1 MRALVIICVLSLF
14 AACGGT
20 DPVVSKPAA
29 GTEGGPCY
37 GNNTCNDPLTCAGG
51 YCVPLDL
58 PDAAGDTGTPDVV
71 APEDTTPDVSSDTA
85 SSDTATPSDATTV
98 DVGEDTTPTPTD
110 TLEDTTE
117 PTPDVMEDSAIEP
130 DVETEEDATP
140 PGPKPESKGYRI
152 GYYTNWSQ
160 YRGDPRKFMP
170 SNIDPMLY
178 THILYAFADIKF
190 DGKPGKDAKNF
201 SIAPLEWN
209 DIKEWTIGNNPE
221 GHMIDVVNLKSVN
234 PDLKVLVSLGGWNFN
249 EPTWIPS
256 QPHHQAT
263 STAWIFSRIIELP
276 AERANFIKSIL
287 DFCAD
292 YGFDGVDLDWEYPGL
307 ANRNCIAG
315 TGICEKNADGSFK
328 DRVMDKKNYGLFIG
342 ELKAAA
348 DADPRFEKFWVTMA
362 VGAYAGAALYYD
374 YDEIKKHVDWIGLM
388 TYDFHG
394 AFNVN
399 TGAFV
404 PTGEDSEPGGSFCVK
419 CSLQLHA
426 CPKPGEVASSNA
438 VETLC
443 EDYDSPEG
451 GFGIPADQLV
461 MGLATYGRG
470 WSGVNEPKFNVPS
483 TGASPPGPYTK
494 EPGFYAYFEI
504 MDLLTKGDAA
514 GNSYDAYFDD
524 ATQTPYLYSPGA
536 KIFISYDNAKGFQ
549 TKLELLADIGLAGA
563 MVWSMDNDLFL
574 DSDTPKNELQKLMS
588 DFLAK

>member
-1 MRALVIICVLSLF
+1 MMRALVIIFVLSWVS
-14 AACGGT
+14 ACGGT
-20 DPVVSKPAA
+20 DPVTVLPAS

-37 GNNTCNDPLTCAGG
+37 GNNTCNEPLTCAGG
-51 YCVPLDL
+51 YCVPLDE
-58 PDAAGDTGTPDVV
+58 PDAANDTSAADVTF
-71 APEDTTPDVSSDTA
+71 PEDTTTDAASDTNTN
-85 SSDTATPSDATTV
+85 SDTSSPDTNADTLPAPSDTL
-98 DVGEDTTPTPTD
+98 DDTS
-110 TLEDTTE
+110 E
-117 PTPDVMEDSAIEP
+117 PAADIMEDSSGSP
-130 DVETEEDATP
+130 DVEPEADTAP

-170 SNIDPMLY
+170 SSIDPALY
-178 THILYAFADIKF
+178 THILYAFGDIMY

-209 DIKEWTIGNNPE
+209 DIKEWTIGANPE
-221 GHMIDVVNLKSVN
+221 GHMIDVINLKSVN

-249 EPTWIPS
+249 EPTWTPS
-256 QPHHQAT
+256 QPHHQST

-307 ANRNCIAG
+307 ANRNCVAG

-328 DRVMDKKNYGLFIG
+328 DRAMDKANYGLFMA

-348 DADPRFEKFWVTMA
+348 DADPRFEKFWLTMA
-362 VGAYAGAALYYD
+362 VGAYAASAVYYD
-374 YDEIKKHVDWIGLM
+374 YDEIKKHVDWVGLM
-388 TYDFHG
+388 TYDYHG
-394 AFNVN
+394 AFNAN

-404 PTGEDSEPGGSFCVK
+404 PTGEDSEPGGTFCVK

-426 CPKPGEVASSNA
+426 CPKPGKAASSGA
-438 VETLC
+438 VATLC
-443 EDYDSPEG
+443 EGYDSPDG

-470 WSGVNEPKFNVPS
+470 WAGVNEPKFNVPS

-504 MDLLTKGDAA
+504 VDLLTKGDAA
-514 GNSYDAYFDD
+514 GNSYKAYFDD
-524 ATQTPYLYSPGA
+524 ATQTPFLYSPEA
-536 KIFISYDNAKGFQ
+536 KIFISYDNAQGFT
-549 TKLELLADIGLAGA
+549 TKLELLAEVGLAGA

-574 DSDTPKNELQKLMS
+574 DSDNPKNELQQLMYN
-588 DFLAK
+588 FLAK